1 MGLDVLGICVTLGI
15 ALMGWIEMR
24 ITSLRKELS
33 EQIANKQQVDA
44 VIQESIKEDLLR
56 LEKKIDDL
64 TEKLFKLKTN
74 VL

>member
-1 MGLDVLGICVTLGI
+1 MSFDLLGI
-15 ALMGWIEMR
+15 AVTIGIALLGWVEMR
-24 ITSLRKELS
+24 LTALRKELS
-33 EQIANKQQVDA
+33 EQIVNKQQVDA
-44 VIQESIKEDLLR
+44 VVQESIKEDLLR